1 MNKQDNN
8 AKIDTIVAIE
18 ATELKNFKY
27 QIDAVFADGT
37 REVLFAKSAKRP
49 GTLAHAFSGF
59 VNGRGLY
66 EALSGRIILAKNVP
80 SHYEHCYVKTFV
92 IA

>member
-1 MNKQDNN
+1 MEKQTT
-8 AKIDTIVAIE
+8 IDIIATIVAIE
-18 ATELKNFKY
+18 STELKNFKY

-37 REVLFAKSAKRP
+37 REVLFAKSTKGP
-49 GTLAHAFSGF
+49 GALAHAFDGF
-59 VNGRGLY
+59 VNGRGSHK
-66 EALSGRIILAKNVP
+66 ALSGTFILAKKVP